1 MTKKSKYQDIRTLDE
16 LNAAIHANRALI
28 EAKGSAVG
36 TSFGQVQ
43 SFYTPRNLALHG
55 VRKFAWDRG
64 LYTIGLNVVRGLK
77 NLLK

>member
-1 MTKKSKYQDIRTLDE
+1 MTKRSKYQDIRTLEE
-16 LNAAIHANRALI
+16 LNAAIHANHALI

-43 SFYTPRNLALHG
+43 RFYTPQNLALHG

-64 LYTIGLNVVRGLK
+64 LYTIGLNAVRGLK